1 MSSLFLKMMGML
13 METLIAEKSPQRSL
27 TPGRIAS
34 LGFQHVLV
42 MYAGTVT
49 VPLILAS
56 VMGLNGSQTVTLVNA
71 CLLTSGLATLLQS
84 VGLGRF
90 GGRLPLIQGCSFIV
104 LAPMA
109 MIGQQYGITTVF
121 GSAIACG
128 LFTVLIAPL
137 FSRLVRFFP
146 PIVIGCVITIIGIS
160 LMPAAAIWIGGGNP
174 DAADFASPSHLLLGL
189 ATLVIT
195 LFFYCKTRGIIRNF
209 AILAGMLAGTLL
221 AFAAGL
227 TDFSAVSHADWIGI
241 SMPFSFGLPVFSPVP
256 VFISCLAMIIVM
268 TETTGNVLLID
279 KLIGRPTTPQR
290 LFDTIR
296 ADGLST
302 MIGGCLN
309 SFPYNAFSQ
318 NAGLIMLTR
327 ITSRSVLAAA
337 GVILVL
343 LGLFPKLGAIV
354 AAIPRPVLGG
364 VGILMFGMTLAAGIQ
379 QLKEVSFE
387 NDNNMLIVAVSIS
400 VGVIPMAFPAL
411 FNSLPSSLKLIFDSG
426 IFMGGFTA
434 VLLNALLNARKGEKD
449 E

>member
-1 MSSLFLKMMGML
+1 METSITEKKAESSL
-13 METLIAEKSPQRSL
+13 SVR
-27 TPGRIAS
+27 RIAS
-34 LGFQHVLV
+34 LGLQHVLV

-56 VMGLNGSQTVTLVNA
+56 VIGLYGAQTVTLVNA

-84 VGLGRF
+84 VGIGRF

-104 LAPMA
+104 LTPMVI
-109 MIGQQYGITTVF
+109 IGQEYGITTIF

-128 LFTVLIAPL
+128 LFTILIAPL

-146 PIVIGCVITIIGIS
+146 PIVIGCIITIIGIS
-160 LMPAAAIWIGGGNP
+160 LMPAAALWIGGGNP
-174 DAADFASPSHLLLGL
+174 DAPDFANLPNLLLGL
-189 ATLVIT
+189 ATLMIT
-195 LFFYCKTRGIIRNF
+195 LFFYCKTHGVIRNF
-209 AILAGMLAGTLL
+209 SILVGMLAGTLI
-221 AFAAGL
+221 AFIAGL
-227 TDFSAVSHADWIGI
+227 TNFAAVSHAAWIGI

-256 VFISCLAMIIVM
+256 VFVSCLAMIIVM

-279 KLIGRPTTPQR
+279 KLIGRPTTSQR
-290 LFDTIR
+290 LADTIR

-302 MIGGCLN
+302 MVGGCFN

-327 ITSRSVLAAA
+327 ITSRLVLVAA

-354 AAIPRPVLGG
+354 SAIPRPVLGG

-379 QLKEVSFE
+379 QLKDVSFK
-387 NDNNMLIVAVSIS
+387 NDNNIIIIAVSIS
-400 VGVIPMAFPAL
+400 IGVIPMAFPAL
-411 FNSLPSSLKLIFDSG
+411 FKSLPSSLKLLFDSG
-426 IFMGGFTA
+426 IFMGGLTA
-434 VLLNALLNARKGEKD
+434 VLLNALLNFKKGEGD

>member
-1 MSSLFLKMMGML
+1 
-13 METLIAEKSPQRSL
+13 METLMSDKKQDRALSVR
-27 TPGRIAS
+27 RIAS
-34 LGFQHVLV
+34 LGLQHVLV

-56 VMGLNGSQTVTLVNA
+56 VMGLNGAQTVTLVNA

-121 GSAIACG
+121 GAAIACG
-128 LFTVLIAPL
+128 LFTVIVAPL
-137 FSRLVRFFP
+137 FSRLIRFFP

-174 DAADFASPSHLLLGL
+174 DAPDFASPSQLLLAL
-189 ATLVIT
+189 ATLAIT
-195 LFFYCKTRGIIRNF
+195 LLFYSKTRGVMRNF
-209 AILAGMLAGTLL
+209 SILAGMLAGTLI
-221 AFAAGL
+221 AFAAGM
-227 TDFSAVSHADWIGI
+227 TDFSAVTHAAWLGI

-256 VFISCLAMIIVM
+256 VFVACLAMIIVM

-279 KLIGRPTTPQR
+279 KLMGRATTPQR
-290 LFDTIR
+290 LADTLR

-302 MIGGCLN
+302 LVGGCLN

-343 LGLFPKLGAIV
+343 LGLFPKLGAII

-364 VGILMFGMTLAAGIQ
+364 VGVLMFGMTLAAGIQ
-379 QLKEVSFE
+379 QLKVVCFE
-387 NDNNMLIVAVSIS
+387 NDNTMLIVAVSIS

-411 FNSLPSSLKLIFDSG
+411 FHALPASLRLIFSSG

-434 VLLNALLNARKGEKD
+434 VVLNSLLNAKKENRDA
-449 E
+449 